1 MYRSARLA
9 LAASSLF
16 LASVAGCSGGHAPSP
31 TPAVVPPVVVAST
44 VALEST
50 ATVRAAVQST
60 VVTSAGEP
68 ITSVSASKASSTL
81 TSDPEDDADTDTD
94 PASAAF
100 DLDDFAATGQ
110 ASKAAVEFIRALI
123 ASKESRAASFVDKH
137 SLRLID
143 DWAPSLASMP
153 NARVIDA
160 VILSTASGRAV
171 VAVSIASPV
180 LSDGLMS
187 EPIAYFLELSESPN
201 GSWLVTGMSFA

>member
-1 MYRSARLA
+1 MYRSACFA
-9 LAASSLF
+9 LAGSSLC
-16 LASVAGCSGGHAPSP
+16 LAALAGCNRGDAPSP
-31 TPAVVPPVVVAST
+31 TPAGAPPVVVAST
-44 VALEST
+44 VVLVPT
-50 ATVRAAVQST
+50 ST
-60 VVTSAGEP
+60 VLLSVVPSTVSNTREP
-68 ITSVSASKASSTL
+68 ITSVSVSKASSTS
-81 TSDPEDDADTDTD
+81 TSDPEDDTDTD

-123 ASKESRAASFVDKH
+123 ASNEALATSLVDKQ

-180 LSDGLMS
+180 LADGLIS
-187 EPIAYFLELSESPN
+187 EPIAYLIELSESSN
-201 GSWLVTGMSFA
+201 GFWLVTGMSFA